1 MEAALRVF
9 QMENMLGDQQAVET
23 ARLYRALRGLGLTPR
38 MTIDVIFAAFCIR
51 QGYQL
56 LHQDRNF
63 EPMHT
68 HLGLRA
74 Y

>member
-74 Y
+74 C

>member
-1 MEAALRVF
+1 
-9 QMENMLGDQQAVET
+9 
-23 ARLYRALRGLGLTPR
+23 